1 LFLVEL
7 VVGIVAGLHTTGSTN
22 RTNTNRSPPQWP
34 SVNSTSPALT
44 SVATTLHT
52 TGSTNGTT
60 TNRSTSQWPSH
71 YSKSPAHLHHTTIER
86 LTSPAPTIHTDV
98 NLCVIVVSTG
108 IGDVIVKWV
117 IALK

>member
-1 LFLVEL
+1 M
-7 VVGIVAGLHTTGSTN
+7 
-22 RTNTNRSPPQWP
+22 
-34 SVNSTSPALT
+34 

-71 YSKSPAHLHHTTIER
+71 YSKSPAHLHQTTIEG
-86 LTSPAPTIHTDV
+86 LMSPAPTIHTPAPATIPTTSSTRNSVVATDV
-98 NLCVIVVSTG
+98 NRCVIVVSTG

-117 IALK
+117 IALKKIYNYIR